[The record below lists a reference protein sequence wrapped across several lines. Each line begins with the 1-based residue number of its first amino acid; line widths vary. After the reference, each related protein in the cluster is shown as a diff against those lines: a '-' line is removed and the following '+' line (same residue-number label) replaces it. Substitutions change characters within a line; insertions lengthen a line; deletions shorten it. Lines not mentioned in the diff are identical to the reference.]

1 MKRFT
6 LLMAGMLCASAS
18 FATDYYVSVGGA
30 GEKDGSSVENALDF
44 ATMYANVNA
53 YANGD
58 VFHFAGGTY
67 CVPANAPTVTNGYTF
82 IGSTSGKPTV
92 FSGDRNDDGIAN
104 AGDAETLL
112 AIKGPKQVHFVLKNI
127 TFKGAYINNKDKA
140 ALIFD
145 NGSTDAGKV
154 NVTAEVENC
163 VFEGNVSVYSKTNDY
178 GGAACWSRSCTV
190 NFSDCKFFNNKAV
203 GRGGAIKLS
212 GNANKTG
219 FTTFNRCQIYGNEA
233 EKLGSAIFLN
243 HGMGLN
249 IINTTIT
256 GNKSGTTGEVAA
268 VFTVR
273 ADGNYARQITVI
285 NSTIAG
291 NTGGAQILGREKA
304 DIRLANSIVVGEGD
318 NPAILIAENSVPKAP
333 KQMLSAGYN
342 IIGVY
347 KDGATTAPAWQSS
360 DWVSADNTLA
370 SVFGQNDVA
379 AGPISAP
386 YGATASQ
393 LTAALSEWGID
404 QDLTVDAN
412 GTSRGEV
419 SVPGSVVAEPMKG
432 SFAITDAKY
441 ATYYQDFGYIMPA
454 EVKGGIV
461 TGANGEALN
470 IDYQYAA
477 GSVVPAKSALLL
489 NGAANSYEVALK
501 LEGTSENTENLLKG
515 TSKDAD
521 TTSDDTEAKF
531 YKLAND
537 PQHGVGFYWADAN
550 GGAFTNKAH
559 CAYLAL
565 SGETASAKAFVL
577 DGSATGIHGIA
588 QVEASQSE
596 IYNLQG
602 MKVNASLENLSKG
615 LYIVNGKKV
624 IVK

>member
-44 ATMYANVNA
+44 VTMYANVNA

-67 CVPANAPTVTNGYTF
+67 YVPANAPIVTNGYTF
-82 IGSTSGKPTV
+82 IGSTSGQPTV
-92 FSGDRNDDGIAN
+92 FSGDLNADGIAN
-104 AGDAETLL
+104 AGDASTLL
-112 AIKGPKQVHFVLKNI
+112 AVQMNTVHGNTAKHFVLKNI
-127 TFKGAYINNKDKA
+127 TFKNAFVNEASKA
-140 ALIFD
+140 ALKLD
-145 NGSTDAGKV
+145 NSGWVD
-154 NVTAEVENC
+154 VENC
-163 VFEGNVSVYSKTNDY
+163 IFEDNVSAYQTGSDY
-178 GGAACWSRSCTV
+178 GGAACWSYRSTV
-190 NFSDCKFFNNKAV
+190 NFTNCIFAGNSSV
-203 GRGGAIKLS
+203 GRGGAIKLTS
-212 GNANKTG
+212 NAKTKG
-219 FTTFNRCQIYGNEA
+219 YTTLNRCQIQDNSA
-233 EKLGSAIFLN
+233 QVMGSAIFLQ
-243 HGMGLN
+243 HGVKLD
-249 IINTTIT
+249 ILNTTIT
-256 GNKSGTTGEVAA
+256 GNKSGTEGEVAA
-268 VFTVR
+268 VFTIG
-273 ADGNYARQITVI
+273 ADDTYTRQITVI

-291 NTGGAQILGREKA
+291 NTGGAQILGRNYA
-304 DIRLANSIVVGEGD
+304 NIRLANSIIVGEGD
-318 NPAILIAENSVPKAP
+318 NPAIRIAGAP
-333 KQMLSAGYN
+333 TQLLSAGYN

-370 SVFGQNDVA
+370 SVFGQNGVA
-379 AGPISAP
+379 AGPIAAP

-404 QDLTVDAN
+404 QDLTVDVN
-412 GTSRGEV
+412 GTSRGEI
-419 SVPGSVVAEPMKG
+419 SVPGAVVAEPMTG

-441 ATYYQDFGYIMPA
+441 ATYYHDFGYIMPTN
-454 EVKGGIV
+454 VKGGV
-461 TGANGEALN
+461 VMGANGESLN
-470 IDYQYAA
+470 IDYKYAA

-489 NGAANSYEVALK
+489 NGVSKTYEVALK
-501 LEGTSENTENLLKG
+501 LEEASEDAENLLKG
-515 TSKDAD
+515 TSEDAT
-521 TTSDDTEAKF
+521 TTSDNADAKF

-537 PQHGVGFYWADAN
+537 PQQGIGFYWADDN
-550 GGAFTNKAH
+550 GNAFTNKAH

>member
-18 FATDYYVSVGGA
+18 FATDYYVSVDGA
-30 GEKDGSSVENALDF
+30 GEKNGSSVENALDF

-67 CVPANAPTVTNGYTF
+67 YVPANAPIVTNGYTF
-82 IGSTSGKPTV
+82 IGSTSGQPTV
-92 FSGDRNDDGIAN
+92 FSGDLNADGIAN
-104 AGDAETLL
+104 AGDASTLL
-112 AIKGPKQVHFVLKNI
+112 AVQMNTVHGNTAKRFVLKNI
-127 TFKGAYINNKDKA
+127 TFKNAFVNEASKA
-140 ALIFD
+140 ALKLD
-145 NGSTDAGKV
+145 NSGWVD
-154 NVTAEVENC
+154 VENC
-163 VFEGNVSVYSKTNDY
+163 IFEDNVSAYQTGSDY
-178 GGAACWSRSCTV
+178 GGAACWSYRSTV
-190 NFSDCKFFNNKAV
+190 NFTNCIFAGNSSV
-203 GRGGAIKLS
+203 GRGGAIKLTS
-212 GNANKTG
+212 NAKTKG
-219 FTTFNRCQIYGNEA
+219 YTTLNRCQIQDNSA
-233 EKLGSAIFLN
+233 QVMGSAIFLQ
-243 HGMGLN
+243 HGVKLD
-249 IINTTIT
+249 ILNTTIT
-256 GNKSGTTGEVAA
+256 GNKSGMEGDVAA
-268 VFTVR
+268 VFAIG
-273 ADGNYARQITVI
+273 ADDTYARKITVI

-291 NTGGAQILGREKA
+291 NTGGAQILGRENA

-318 NPAILIAENSVPKAP
+318 NPAILIATNSVQKAP

-360 DWVSADNTLA
+360 DWISDGNTLA
-370 SVFGQNDVA
+370 SIFGQNGVS
-379 AGPISAP
+379 AGPSSVP
-386 YGATASQ
+386 YGATSSQ
-393 LTAALSEWGID
+393 LTSALSEWGIS
-404 QDLTVDAN
+404 QDLATDVN
-412 GTSRGEV
+412 GTSRGEI
-419 SVPGSVVAEPMKG
+419 SVPGAVVAEPMTG

-441 ATYYQDFGYIMPA
+441 ATYYHDFGYIMPTN
-454 EVKGGIV
+454 VKGGV
-461 TGANGEALN
+461 VMGANGESLN
-470 IDYQYAA
+470 IDYKYAA

-489 NGAANSYEVALK
+489 NGVSKTYEVALK
-501 LEGTSENTENLLKG
+501 LEEASEDAENLLKG
-515 TSKDAD
+515 TSEDAT
-521 TTSDDTEAKF
+521 TTSDNADAKF

-537 PQHGVGFYWADAN
+537 PQQGIGFYWADDN
-550 GGAFTNKAH
+550 GNAFTNKAH

-602 MKVNASLENLSKG
+602 MKVNASLENFSKG

>member
-30 GEKDGSSVENALDF
+30 GEKDGSSVENAFDF

-67 CVPANAPTVTNGYTF
+67 YVPANAPIVTNGYTF
-82 IGSTSGKPTV
+82 IGSTSGQPTV
-92 FSGDRNDDGIAN
+92 FSGDLNADGIAN
-104 AGDAETLL
+104 AGDASTLL
-112 AIKGPKQVHFVLKNI
+112 AVQMNTVHGNTAKHFVLKNI
-127 TFKGAYINNKDKA
+127 TFKNAFVNEASKA
-140 ALIFD
+140 ALKLD
-145 NGSTDAGKV
+145 NSGWVD
-154 NVTAEVENC
+154 VENC
-163 VFEGNVSVYSKTNDY
+163 IFEDNVSAYQTGSDY
-178 GGAACWSRSCTV
+178 GGAACWSYRSTV
-190 NFSDCKFFNNKAV
+190 NFTNCIFAGNSSV
-203 GRGGAIKLS
+203 GRGGAIKLTS
-212 GNANKTG
+212 NAKTKG
-219 FTTFNRCQIYGNEA
+219 YTTLNRCQIQDNSA
-233 EKLGSAIFLN
+233 QVMGSAIFLQ
-243 HGMGLN
+243 HGVKLD
-249 IINTTIT
+249 ILNTTIT
-256 GNKSGTTGEVAA
+256 GNKSGMEGDVAA
-268 VFTVR
+268 VFAIG
-273 ADGNYARQITVI
+273 ADDTYARQITVI

-318 NPAILIAENSVPKAP
+318 NPAILIATSSVPKAP
-333 KQMLSAGYN
+333 KQLLSAGYN

-347 KDGATTAPAWQSS
+347 KDGSATAPAWQSS
-360 DWVSADNTLA
+360 DWISDGNTLA
-370 SVFGQNDVA
+370 SIFGQNGVS
-379 AGPISAP
+379 AGPSSVP
-386 YGATASQ
+386 YGATSSQ
-393 LTAALSEWGID
+393 LTSALSEWGIS
-404 QDLTVDAN
+404 QDLTKDVN
-412 GTSRGEV
+412 GTSRGEF
-419 SVPGSVVAEPMKG
+419 SVPGAVVAEPMTA

-441 ATYYQDFGYIMPA
+441 ATYYHDFGYIMPTD
-454 EVKGGIV
+454 VKGGVV
-461 TGANGEALN
+461 TGANGESLN
-470 IDYQYAA
+470 INYKYAA

-565 SGETASAKAFVL
+565 AGESAAAKAFVL

-588 QVEASQSE
+588 QDEASQSE

>member
-18 FATDYYVSVGGA
+18 FATDYYVSVDGA
-30 GEKDGSSVENALDF
+30 GEKDGSSVENALNF
-44 ATMYANVNA
+44 ATMYANVNT

-67 CVPANAPTVTNGYTF
+67 YVPADAPIVTNGYTF
-82 IGSTSGKPTV
+82 IGSASGQPTV
-92 FSGDRNDDGIAN
+92 FSGDLNADGIAN
-104 AGDAETLL
+104 AGDASTLL
-112 AIKGPKQVHFVLKNI
+112 AVQMNTVHGNTAKHFVLKNI
-127 TFKGAYINNKDKA
+127 TFKNAFVNEASKA
-140 ALIFD
+140 ALKLD
-145 NGSTDAGKV
+145 NSGWVD
-154 NVTAEVENC
+154 VENC
-163 VFEGNVSVYSKTNDY
+163 IFEDNVSAYQTGSDY
-178 GGAACWSRSCTV
+178 GGAACWSYRSTV
-190 NFSDCKFFNNKAV
+190 NFTNCIFAGNSAV
-203 GRGGAIKLS
+203 GRGGAIKLTS
-212 GNANKTG
+212 NAKTKG
-219 FTTFNRCQIYGNEA
+219 YTTLNRCQIQDNSAKEM
-233 EKLGSAIFLN
+233 GSAIFLQ
-243 HGMGLN
+243 HGVKLD

-256 GNKSGTTGEVAA
+256 GNKSGTEGEVAA
-268 VFTVR
+268 VFTIG
-273 ADGNYARQITVI
+273 ADNTYTRQITVI

-291 NTGGAQILGREKA
+291 NTGGAQILGRNYA
-304 DIRLANSIVVGEGD
+304 NIRLANSIIVGEGD
-318 NPAILIAENSVPKAP
+318 NPAIRIAGAP
-333 KQMLSAGYN
+333 TQLLSAGYN

-370 SVFGQNDVA
+370 SVFGQNGVA
-379 AGPISAP
+379 AGPIAAP

-461 TGANGEALN
+461 TGANGESVN
-470 IDYQYAA
+470 IDYKYAA

-515 TSKDAD
+515 TSEDAS
-521 TTSDDTEAKF
+521 TTSDVAEAKF

-537 PQHGVGFYWADAN
+537 PQHGVGFYWADEN

-565 SGETASAKAFVL
+565 AGESAAAKAFIL
-577 DGSATGIHGIA
+577 DNGTTGIHGVA
-588 QVEASQSE
+588 QDEASQNK

-624 IVK
+624 VIK

>member
-67 CVPANAPTVTNGYTF
+67 YVPANAPIVTNGYTF
-82 IGSTSGKPTV
+82 IGSTSGQPTV

-104 AGDAETLL
+104 AGDAEILL

-304 DIRLANSIVVGEGD
+304 DIRLANSIVVGEGE

-379 AGPISAP
+379 AGPIGAP

-565 SGETASAKAFVL
+565 AGESAAAKAFIL
-577 DGSATGIHGIA
+577 DNGTTGIHGVA
-588 QVEASQSE
+588 QDEASQSE
-596 IYNLQG
+596 IYNLHG
-602 MKVNASLENLSKG
+602 MKVNTSLENLSKG

>member
-67 CVPANAPTVTNGYTF
+67 YVPANAPIVTNGYIF
-82 IGSTSGKPTV
+82 IGSTSGQPTV
-92 FSGDRNDDGIAN
+92 FSGDLNADGIAN
-104 AGDAETLL
+104 AGDASTLL
-112 AIKGPKQVHFVLKNI
+112 AVQMNTVHGNTAKHFVLKNI
-127 TFKGAYINNKDKA
+127 TFKNAFVNEASKA
-140 ALIFD
+140 ALKLD
-145 NGSTDAGKV
+145 NSGWVD
-154 NVTAEVENC
+154 VENC
-163 VFEGNVSVYSKTNDY
+163 IFEDNVSAYQTGSDY
-178 GGAACWSRSCTV
+178 GGAACWSYRSTV
-190 NFSDCKFFNNKAV
+190 NFTNCIFAGNSSV
-203 GRGGAIKLS
+203 GRGGAIKLTS
-212 GNANKTG
+212 NAKTKG
-219 FTTFNRCQIYGNEA
+219 YTTLNRCQIQDNSA
-233 EKLGSAIFLN
+233 QVMGSAIFLQ
-243 HGMGLN
+243 HGVKLD

-256 GNKSGTTGEVAA
+256 GNKSGTEGEVAA
-268 VFTVR
+268 VFTIG
-273 ADGNYARQITVI
+273 ADDTYTRQITVI

-291 NTGGAQILGREKA
+291 NTGGAQILGRNYA
-304 DIRLANSIVVGEGD
+304 NIRLANSIIVGEGD
-318 NPAILIAENSVPKAP
+318 NPAIRIAGAP
-333 KQMLSAGYN
+333 TQLLSAGYN

-379 AGPISAP
+379 AGPIAAP

-501 LEGTSENTENLLKG
+501 LEGTSENTETLLKG

-521 TTSDDTEAKF
+521 TTSDDAKAKF

-537 PQHGVGFYWADAN
+537 PQHGVGFYWADEN

-565 SGETASAKAFVL
+565 AGENAAAKAFVL

>member
-30 GEKDGSSVENALDF
+30 GEKNGSSVENALDF

-67 CVPANAPTVTNGYTF
+67 SVPANAPIVTNGYTF
-82 IGSTSGKPTV
+82 IGSTSGQPTV
-92 FSGDRNDDGIAN
+92 FSGDLNEDGIAN

-127 TFKGAYINNKDKA
+127 TFKGAYIINKDKA

-145 NGSTDAGKV
+145 NGSTDARKV

-190 NFSDCKFFNNKAV
+190 NFSDCNFFNNKAA

-256 GNKSGTTGEVAA
+256 GNKSGTTGEVGA
-268 VFTVR
+268 VFTVS

-291 NTGGAQILGREKA
+291 NTGGAQILGRENA

-318 NPAILIAENSVPKAP
+318 NPAILIATSSVQKAP

-347 KDGATTAPAWQSS
+347 KDDATTAPAWQSS
-360 DWVSADNTLA
+360 DWISDGNTLA
-370 SVFGQNDVA
+370 SIFGQNGVS
-379 AGPISAP
+379 AGPSSVP
-386 YGATASQ
+386 YGATSSQ
-393 LTAALSEWGID
+393 LTSALSEWGIS
-404 QDLTVDAN
+404 QDLATDVN
-412 GTSRGEV
+412 GTSRGEI
-419 SVPGSVVAEPMKG
+419 SVPGAVVAEPMTG

-441 ATYYQDFGYIMPA
+441 ATYYHDFGYIMPTN
-454 EVKGGIV
+454 VKGGV
-461 TGANGEALN
+461 VMGANGESLN
-470 IDYQYAA
+470 IDYKYAA

-489 NGAANSYEVALK
+489 NGVSKTYEVALK
-501 LEGTSENTENLLKG
+501 LEEASEDAENLLKG
-515 TSKDAD
+515 TSEDAT
-521 TTSDDTEAKF
+521 TTSDNADAKF

-537 PQHGVGFYWADAN
+537 PQQGIGFYWADDN
-550 GGAFTNKAH
+550 GNAFTNKAH

-577 DGSATGIHGIA
+577 DGSATGIHGIV

>member
-44 ATMYANVNA
+44 ATIYANVNA

-67 CVPANAPTVTNGYTF
+67 YVPANAPIVTNGYTF
-82 IGSTSGKPTV
+82 IGSTSGQPTV
-92 FSGDRNDDGIAN
+92 FSGDLNADGIAN

-127 TFKGAYINNKDKA
+127 TFKGAYITNTGKA

-154 NVTAEVENC
+154 NVTADVENC
-163 VFEGNVSVYSKTNDY
+163 IFEDNVSECSTGSDY

-268 VFTVR
+268 VFTVS

-318 NPAILIAENSVPKAP
+318 NPAILIATSSVPKAP
-333 KQMLSAGYN
+333 KQLLSAGYN

-347 KDGATTAPAWQSS
+347 KDGSATAPAWQSS
-360 DWVSADNTLA
+360 DWISDGNTLA
-370 SVFGQNDVA
+370 SVFGQNGVA
-379 AGPISAP
+379 AGPIAAP

-404 QDLTVDAN
+404 QDLTKDVN
-412 GTSRGEV
+412 GTSRGEF
-419 SVPGSVVAEPMKG
+419 SVPGAVVAEPMTA

-441 ATYYQDFGYIMPA
+441 ATYYHDFGYIMPTD
-454 EVKGGIV
+454 VKGGVV
-461 TGANGEALN
+461 TGANGESLN
-470 IDYQYAA
+470 INYKYAA

-565 SGETASAKAFVL
+565 AGESAAAKAFVL

-588 QVEASQSE
+588 QDEASQSE

>member
-18 FATDYYVSVGGA
+18 FATDYYVSVDGA
-30 GEKDGSSVENALDF
+30 GEKNGSSVENALDF

-67 CVPANAPTVTNGYTF
+67 YVPANAPIVTNGYTF
-82 IGSTSGKPTV
+82 IGSTSGQPTV
-92 FSGDRNDDGIAN
+92 FSGDLNADGIAN
-104 AGDAETLL
+104 VGDASTLL
-112 AIKGPKQVHFVLKNI
+112 AVQMNTVHGNTAKHFVLKNI
-127 TFKGAYINNKDKA
+127 IFKNAFVNEASKA
-140 ALIFD
+140 ALKID
-145 NGSTDAGKV
+145 NSGWVD
-154 NVTAEVENC
+154 VENC
-163 VFEGNVSVYSKTNDY
+163 DFEGNVSAYQTGSDY
-178 GGAACWSRSCTV
+178 GGAACWSYRSTV
-190 NFSDCKFFNNKAV
+190 NFSDCKFHGNSAA
-203 GRGGAIKLS
+203 GRGGAIKLTS
-212 GNANKTG
+212 NAGTKG
-219 FTTFNRCQIYGNEA
+219 YTTLNRCQIYDNEA
-233 EKLGSAIFLN
+233 QVMGSAIFLH
-243 HGMGLN
+243 HGVKLD

-256 GNKSGTTGEVAA
+256 GNKSGTEGEVAA
-268 VFTVR
+268 VF
-273 ADGNYARQITVI
+273 AIGSDGTYARQITII

-291 NTGGAQILGREKA
+291 NTGGAQILGRENA

-318 NPAILIAENSVPKAP
+318 NPAILIATNSVQKAP

-360 DWVSADNTLA
+360 DWISDGNTLA
-370 SVFGQNDVA
+370 SIFGQNGVS
-379 AGPISAP
+379 AGPSSVP
-386 YGATASQ
+386 YGATSSQ
-393 LTAALSEWGID
+393 LTSALSEWGIS
-404 QDLTVDAN
+404 QDLATDVN
-412 GTSRGEV
+412 GTSRGEI
-419 SVPGSVVAEPMKG
+419 SVPGAVVAEPMTG

-441 ATYYQDFGYIMPA
+441 ATYYHDFGYIMPTN
-454 EVKGGIV
+454 VKGGV
-461 TGANGEALN
+461 VMGANGESLN
-470 IDYQYAA
+470 IDYKYAA

-489 NGAANSYEVALK
+489 NGVSKTYEVALK
-501 LEGTSENTENLLKG
+501 LEEASEDAENLLKG
-515 TSKDAD
+515 TSEDAT
-521 TTSDDTEAKF
+521 TTSDNADAKF

-537 PQHGVGFYWADAN
+537 PQQGIGFYWADDN
-550 GGAFTNKAH
+550 GNAFTNKAH

-602 MKVNASLENLSKG
+602 MKVNASLENFSKG

>member
-18 FATDYYVSVGGA
+18 FATDYYVSVDGA
-30 GEKDGSSVENALDF
+30 GKKNGSSVENALDF

-67 CVPANAPTVTNGYTF
+67 YVPANAPIVTNGYTF
-82 IGSTSGKPTV
+82 IGSTSGQPTV
-92 FSGDRNDDGIAN
+92 FSGDLNADGIAN
-104 AGDAETLL
+104 AGDASTLL
-112 AIKGPKQVHFVLKNI
+112 AVQMNTVHGNTAKRFVLKNI
-127 TFKGAYINNKDKA
+127 TFKNAFVNEASKA
-140 ALIFD
+140 ALKLD
-145 NGSTDAGKV
+145 NSGWVD
-154 NVTAEVENC
+154 VENC
-163 VFEGNVSVYSKTNDY
+163 IFEDNVSAYQTGSDY
-178 GGAACWSRSCTV
+178 GGAACWSYRSTV
-190 NFSDCKFFNNKAV
+190 NFTNCIFAGNSSV
-203 GRGGAIKLS
+203 GRGGAIKLTS
-212 GNANKTG
+212 NAKTKG
-219 FTTFNRCQIYGNEA
+219 YTTLNRCQIQDNSA
-233 EKLGSAIFLN
+233 QVMGSAIFLQ
-243 HGMGLN
+243 HGVKLD
-249 IINTTIT
+249 ILNTTIT
-256 GNKSGTTGEVAA
+256 GNKSGMEGDVAA
-268 VFTVR
+268 VFAIG
-273 ADGNYARQITVI
+273 ADDTYARKITVI

-291 NTGGAQILGREKA
+291 NTGGAQILGRENA

-318 NPAILIAENSVPKAP
+318 NPAILIATNSVQKAP

-360 DWVSADNTLA
+360 DWISDGNTLA
-370 SVFGQNDVA
+370 SIFGQNGVS
-379 AGPISAP
+379 AGPSSVP
-386 YGATASQ
+386 YGATSSQ
-393 LTAALSEWGID
+393 LTSALSEWGIS
-404 QDLTVDAN
+404 QDLATDVN
-412 GTSRGEV
+412 GTSRGEI
-419 SVPGSVVAEPMKG
+419 SVPGAVVAEPMTG

-441 ATYYQDFGYIMPA
+441 ATYYHDFGYIMPNN
-454 EVKGGIV
+454 VKGGV
-461 TGANGEALN
+461 VMGANGESLN
-470 IDYQYAA
+470 IDYKYAA

-489 NGAANSYEVALK
+489 NGVSKTYEVALK
-501 LEGTSENTENLLKG
+501 LEEASEDAENLLKG
-515 TSKDAD
+515 TSEDAT
-521 TTSDDTEAKF
+521 TTSDNADAKF

-537 PQHGVGFYWADAN
+537 PQQGIGFYWADDN
-550 GGAFTNKAH
+550 GNAFTNKAH

-602 MKVNASLENLSKG
+602 MKVNASLENFSKG

>member
-18 FATDYYVSVGGA
+18 FATDYYVSVDGA
-30 GEKDGSSVENALDF
+30 GEKNGSSVENALDF

-67 CVPANAPTVTNGYTF
+67 YVPANAPIVTNGYTF
-82 IGSTSGKPTV
+82 IGSTSGQPTV
-92 FSGDRNDDGIAN
+92 FSGDLNADGIAN
-104 AGDAETLL
+104 AGDASTLL
-112 AIKGPKQVHFVLKNI
+112 AVQMNTVHGNTAKRFVLKNI
-127 TFKGAYINNKDKA
+127 TFKNAFVNEASKA
-140 ALIFD
+140 ALKLD
-145 NGSTDAGKV
+145 NSGWVD
-154 NVTAEVENC
+154 VENC
-163 VFEGNVSVYSKTNDY
+163 IFEDNVSAYQTGSDY
-178 GGAACWSRSCTV
+178 GGAACWSYRSTV
-190 NFSDCKFFNNKAV
+190 NFTNCIFAGNSSV
-203 GRGGAIKLS
+203 GRGGAIKLTS
-212 GNANKTG
+212 NAKTKG
-219 FTTFNRCQIYGNEA
+219 YTTLNRCQIQDNSA
-233 EKLGSAIFLN
+233 QVMGSAIFLQ
-243 HGMGLN
+243 HGVKLD
-249 IINTTIT
+249 ILNTTIT
-256 GNKSGTTGEVAA
+256 GNKSGMEGDVAA
-268 VFTVR
+268 VFAIG
-273 ADGNYARQITVI
+273 ADDTYARKITVI

-291 NTGGAQILGREKA
+291 NTGGAQILGRENA

-318 NPAILIAENSVPKAP
+318 NPAILIATNSVQKAP

-360 DWVSADNTLA
+360 DWISDGNTLA
-370 SVFGQNDVA
+370 SIFGQNGVS
-379 AGPISAP
+379 AGPSSVP
-386 YGATASQ
+386 YGATSSQ
-393 LTAALSEWGID
+393 LTSALSEWGIS
-404 QDLTVDAN
+404 QDLATDVN
-412 GTSRGEV
+412 GTSRGEI
-419 SVPGSVVAEPMKG
+419 SVPGAVVAEPMTG

-441 ATYYQDFGYIMPA
+441 ATYYHDFGYIMPTN
-454 EVKGGIV
+454 VKGGV
-461 TGANGEALN
+461 VMGANGESLN
-470 IDYQYAA
+470 IDYKYAA

-489 NGAANSYEVALK
+489 NGVSKTYEVALK
-501 LEGTSENTENLLKG
+501 LEEASEDAENLLKG
-515 TSKDAD
+515 TSEDAT
-521 TTSDDTEAKF
+521 TTSDNADAKF

-537 PQHGVGFYWADAN
+537 PQQGIGFYWADDN
-550 GGAFTNKAH
+550 GNAFTNKAH

-602 MKVNASLENLSKG
+602 MKVNVSLENFSKG

>member
-44 ATMYANVNA
+44 VTMYANVNA

-67 CVPANAPTVTNGYTF
+67 YVPANAPIVTNGYTF
-82 IGSTSGKPTV
+82 IGSTSGQPTV
-92 FSGDRNDDGIAN
+92 FSGDLNADGIAN
-104 AGDAETLL
+104 AGDASTLL
-112 AIKGPKQVHFVLKNI
+112 AVQMNTVHGNTAKHFVLKNI
-127 TFKGAYINNKDKA
+127 TFKNAFVNEASKA
-140 ALIFD
+140 ALKLD
-145 NGSTDAGKV
+145 NSGWVD
-154 NVTAEVENC
+154 VENC
-163 VFEGNVSVYSKTNDY
+163 IFEDNVSAYQTGSDY
-178 GGAACWSRSCTV
+178 GGAACWSYRSTV
-190 NFSDCKFFNNKAV
+190 NFTNCIFAGNSSV
-203 GRGGAIKLS
+203 GRGGAIKLTS
-212 GNANKTG
+212 NAKTKG
-219 FTTFNRCQIYGNEA
+219 YTTLNRCQIQDNSA
-233 EKLGSAIFLN
+233 QVMGSAIFLQ
-243 HGMGLN
+243 HGVKLD
-249 IINTTIT
+249 ILNTTIT
-256 GNKSGTTGEVAA
+256 GNKSGTEGEVAA
-268 VFTVR
+268 VFTIG
-273 ADGNYARQITVI
+273 ADDTYTRQITVI

-291 NTGGAQILGREKA
+291 NTGGAQILGRNYA
-304 DIRLANSIVVGEGD
+304 NIRLANSIIVGEGD
-318 NPAILIAENSVPKAP
+318 NPAIRIAGAP
-333 KQMLSAGYN
+333 TQLLSAGYN

-370 SVFGQNDVA
+370 SVFGQNGVA
-379 AGPISAP
+379 AGPIAAP

-404 QDLTVDAN
+404 QDLTVDVN
-412 GTSRGEV
+412 GTSRGEI
-419 SVPGSVVAEPMKG
+419 SVPGAVVAEPMTG

-441 ATYYQDFGYIMPA
+441 ATYYHDFGYIMPTN
-454 EVKGGIV
+454 VKGGV
-461 TGANGEALN
+461 VMGANGESLN
-470 IDYQYAA
+470 IDYKYAA

-489 NGAANSYEVALK
+489 NGVSKTYEVALK
-501 LEGTSENTENLLKG
+501 LEEASEDAENLLKG
-515 TSKDAD
+515 TSEDAI
-521 TTSDDTEAKF
+521 TTSDNADAKF

-537 PQHGVGFYWADAN
+537 PQQGIGFYWADDN
-550 GGAFTNKAH
+550 GNAFTNKAH

>member
-67 CVPANAPTVTNGYTF
+67 YVPANAPIVTNGYTF
-82 IGSTSGKPTV
+82 IGSTSGQPTV
-92 FSGDRNDDGIAN
+92 FSGDLNADGIAN
-104 AGDAETLL
+104 AGDASTLL
-112 AIKGPKQVHFVLKNI
+112 AVQMNTVHGNTAKHFVLKNI
-127 TFKGAYINNKDKA
+127 TFKNAFVNEASKA
-140 ALIFD
+140 ALKLD
-145 NGSTDAGKV
+145 NSGWVD
-154 NVTAEVENC
+154 VENC
-163 VFEGNVSVYSKTNDY
+163 IFEDNVSAYQTGSDY
-178 GGAACWSRSCTV
+178 GGAACWSYRSTV
-190 NFSDCKFFNNKAV
+190 NFTNCIFAGNSSV
-203 GRGGAIKLS
+203 GRGGAIKLTS
-212 GNANKTG
+212 NAKTKG
-219 FTTFNRCQIYGNEA
+219 YTTLNRCQIQDNSA
-233 EKLGSAIFLN
+233 QVMGSAIFLQ
-243 HGMGLN
+243 HGVKLD
-249 IINTTIT
+249 ILNTTIT
-256 GNKSGTTGEVAA
+256 DNKSGMEGDVAA
-268 VFTVR
+268 VFAIG
-273 ADGNYARQITVI
+273 ADDTYARKITVI

-291 NTGGAQILGREKA
+291 NTGGAQILGRENA

-318 NPAILIAENSVPKAP
+318 NPAILIATNSVQKAP

-360 DWVSADNTLA
+360 DWISDGNTLA
-370 SVFGQNDVA
+370 SIFGQNGVS
-379 AGPISAP
+379 AGPSSVP
-386 YGATASQ
+386 YGATSSQ
-393 LTAALSEWGID
+393 LTSALSEWGIS
-404 QDLTVDAN
+404 QDLATDVN
-412 GTSRGEV
+412 GTSRGEI
-419 SVPGSVVAEPMKG
+419 SVPGAVVAEPMTG

-441 ATYYQDFGYIMPA
+441 ATYYHDFGYIMPTN
-454 EVKGGIV
+454 VKGGV
-461 TGANGEALN
+461 VMGANGESLN
-470 IDYQYAA
+470 INYKYAA

-565 SGETASAKAFVL
+565 AGESAAAKAFVL

-588 QVEASQSE
+588 QDEASQSE

>member
-1 MKRFT
+1 M
-6 LLMAGMLCASAS
+6 
-18 FATDYYVSVGGA
+18 
-30 GEKDGSSVENALDF
+30 NA
-44 ATMYANVNA
+44 
-53 YANGD
+53 
-58 VFHFAGGTY
+58 
-67 CVPANAPTVTNGYTF
+67 
-82 IGSTSGKPTV
+82 
-92 FSGDRNDDGIAN
+92 DGIAN
-104 AGDAETLL
+104 VGDASTLL
-112 AIKGPKQVHFVLKNI
+112 AVQMNTVHGNTAKHFVLKNI
-127 TFKGAYINNKDKA
+127 IFKNAFVNEASKA
-140 ALIFD
+140 ALKID
-145 NGSTDAGKV
+145 NSGWVD
-154 NVTAEVENC
+154 VENC
-163 VFEGNVSVYSKTNDY
+163 DFEGNVSAYQTGSDY
-178 GGAACWSRSCTV
+178 GGAACWSYRSTV
-190 NFSDCKFFNNKAV
+190 NFSDCKFHGNSAA
-203 GRGGAIKLS
+203 GRGGAIKLTS
-212 GNANKTG
+212 NAGTKG
-219 FTTFNRCQIYGNEA
+219 YTTLNRCQIYDNEA
-233 EKLGSAIFLN
+233 QVMGSAIFLH
-243 HGMGLN
+243 HGVKLD

-256 GNKSGTTGEVAA
+256 GNKSGTEGEVAA
-268 VFTVR
+268 VF
-273 ADGNYARQITVI
+273 AIGSDGTYARQITII

-318 NPAILIAENSVPKAP
+318 NPAILIATNSVPKAP
-333 KQMLSAGYN
+333 KQLLSAGYN

-347 KDGATTAPAWQSS
+347 KDGASAAPAWQSS
-360 DWVSADNTLA
+360 DWVSSDNTLT
-370 SVFGQNDVA
+370 SVFGQNGVA
-379 AGPISAP
+379 EGPASAP
-386 YGATASQ
+386 YGATAPQ

-404 QDLTVDAN
+404 QDLTKDVN
-412 GTSRGEV
+412 GTSRGEF
-419 SVPGSVVAEPMKG
+419 SVPGAVVAEPMTA

-441 ATYYQDFGYIMPA
+441 ATYYHDFGYIMPTD
-454 EVKGGIV
+454 VKGGVV
-461 TGANGEALN
+461 TGANGESLN
-470 IDYQYAA
+470 INYKYAA

-565 SGETASAKAFVL
+565 AGESAAAKAFIL
-577 DGSATGIHGIA
+577 DNGTTGIHGVA
-588 QVEASQSE
+588 LVEASQSE

>member
-18 FATDYYVSVGGA
+18 FATDYYVSVDGA
-30 GEKDGSSVENALDF
+30 GEKNGSSVENALDF
-44 ATMYANVNA
+44 AAMYANVNA

-67 CVPANAPTVTNGYTF
+67 SVPANAPIVTNGYTF
-82 IGSTSGKPTV
+82 IGSTSGQPTV
-92 FSGDRNDDGIAN
+92 FSGDWNADGIAN
-104 AGDAETLL
+104 AGDASTLL
-112 AIKGPKQVHFVLKNI
+112 AVQMNTVHGNAAKHFVLKNI
-127 TFKGAYINNKDKA
+127 TFKNAFVNEASKA
-140 ALIFD
+140 ALKLD
-145 NGSTDAGKV
+145 NSGWVD
-154 NVTAEVENC
+154 VENC
-163 VFEGNVSVYSKTNDY
+163 IFEDNVSAYQTGSDY
-178 GGAACWSRSCTV
+178 GGAACWSYRSTV
-190 NFSDCKFFNNKAV
+190 NFTNCIFAGNSSV
-203 GRGGAIKLS
+203 GRGGAIKLTS
-212 GNANKTG
+212 NAKTKG
-219 FTTFNRCQIYGNEA
+219 YTTLNRCQIQDNSA
-233 EKLGSAIFLN
+233 QVMGSAIFLQ
-243 HGMGLN
+243 HGVKLD
-249 IINTTIT
+249 ILNTTIT
-256 GNKSGTTGEVAA
+256 GNKSGMEGDVAA
-268 VFTVR
+268 VFAIG
-273 ADGNYARQITVI
+273 ADDTYARQITVI

-291 NTGGAQILGREKA
+291 NTGGAQILGRENA

-318 NPAILIAENSVPKAP
+318 NPAILIATSSEQKAP

-370 SVFGQNDVA
+370 SVFGQNGVA
-379 AGPISAP
+379 AGPIAAP
-386 YGATASQ
+386 YGATALQ
-393 LTAALSEWGID
+393 LTAALSEWGIA

-419 SVPGSVVAEPMKG
+419 TVPGSVVAEPMKG

-441 ATYYQDFGYIMPA
+441 ATYYQDFSYIMPA

-515 TSKDAD
+515 TSENAI
-521 TTSDDTEAKF
+521 TTSDDAKAKF

-537 PQHGVGFYWADAN
+537 PQHGVGFYWADEN

-565 SGETASAKAFVL
+565 AGENAAAKAFIL
-577 DGSATGIHGIA
+577 DSGTTGIHGVA
-588 QVEASQSE
+588 QDEASQNK

-602 MKVNASLENLSKG
+602 MKVNASLETLSKG

>member
-18 FATDYYVSVGGA
+18 FATDYYVSVDGA
-30 GEKDGSSVENALDF
+30 GEKDGSSVENALNF
-44 ATMYANVNA
+44 ATMYANVNT

-67 CVPANAPTVTNGYTF
+67 YVPADAPIVTNGYTF
-82 IGSTSGKPTV
+82 IGSASGQPTV
-92 FSGDRNDDGIAN
+92 FSGDLNEDGIAN
-104 AGDAETLL
+104 AGDASTLL
-112 AIKGPKQVHFVLKNI
+112 AVQMNTVHGNTAKHFVLKNI
-127 TFKGAYINNKDKA
+127 TFKNAFVNEASKA
-140 ALIFD
+140 ALKLD
-145 NGSTDAGKV
+145 NSGWVD
-154 NVTAEVENC
+154 VENC
-163 VFEGNVSVYSKTNDY
+163 IFEDNVSAYQTGSDY
-178 GGAACWSRSCTV
+178 GGAACWSYRSTV
-190 NFSDCKFFNNKAV
+190 NFTNCIFAGNSAV
-203 GRGGAIKLS
+203 GRGGAIKLTS
-212 GNANKTG
+212 NAKTKG
-219 FTTFNRCQIYGNEA
+219 YTTLNRCQIQDNSA
-233 EKLGSAIFLN
+233 QSMGSAIFLQ
-243 HGMGLN
+243 HGVKLD

-256 GNKSGTTGEVAA
+256 GNKSGTEGEVAA
-268 VFTVR
+268 VFTIG
-273 ADGNYARQITVI
+273 ADDTYTRQITVI

-291 NTGGAQILGREKA
+291 NTGGAQILGRDKA
-304 DIRLANSIVVGEGD
+304 NIRLANSIIVGEED
-318 NPAILIAENSVPKAP
+318 NPAMRIAGTPT
-333 KQMLSAGYN
+333 QLLSAGYN

-370 SVFGQNDVA
+370 SVFGQNGVA
-379 AGPISAP
+379 AGPIAAP

-393 LTAALSEWGID
+393 LTAALSEWDID
-404 QDLTVDAN
+404 QDLTVDVN

-419 SVPGSVVAEPMKG
+419 SVPGANVAEPMKG
-432 SFAITDAKY
+432 SFAITDVKY

-461 TGANGEALN
+461 TGANGAALN

-515 TSKDAD
+515 TSEDAS
-521 TTSDDTEAKF
+521 TTSDVAEAKF

-537 PQHGVGFYWADAN
+537 PQHGVGFYWADEN

-565 SGETASAKAFVL
+565 AGESAAAKAFIL
-577 DGSATGIHGIA
+577 DNGTTGIHGVA
-588 QVEASQSE
+588 QDEASQNK

-602 MKVNASLENLSKG
+602 MKVNASLETLSKG

-624 IVK
+624 VIK